1 MFNCVRVSP
10 DREQRQASPKKED
23 IMTYNFIIYKNG
35 TTEKVYKDNT
45 TSQGKKQAVENALKL
60 SIDTGERNIMR

>member
-1 MFNCVRVSP
+1 
-10 DREQRQASPKKED
+10 
-23 IMTYNFIIYKNG
+23 MTYNFIIYKNG